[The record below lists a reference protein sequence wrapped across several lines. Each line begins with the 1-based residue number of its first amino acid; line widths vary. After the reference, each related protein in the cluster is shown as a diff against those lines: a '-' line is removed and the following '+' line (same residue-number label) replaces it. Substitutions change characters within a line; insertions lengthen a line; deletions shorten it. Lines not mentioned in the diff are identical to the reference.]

1 MNTNHLLTRRDF
13 LATSTLLLAS
23 GCGTLTRPGFTAAE
37 PIIDI
42 HQHTNYHGRTDAQ
55 LVAHQ
60 RRLGVSLTVLLP
72 AGRFYGLE
80 AGCGGNDTVRRLAR
94 RHPREFIYF
103 ANEVADLPD
112 ATAVIERELR
122 RGAVG
127 IGEQKF
133 NVHCDSPPIE
143 AIAELAQ
150 EYDVPVLLHFQH
162 GTYNLGIERFGLILA
177 RFPTVNFIGHAQT
190 WWGNIDARHDQ
201 TVMYPKGPVTPG
213 GLTDRLLREFPN
225 MYGDL
230 SAGSGLN
237 ALLRDEAHA
246 RAFLERHQD
255 KLLFGSDCE
264 DAAGEG
270 DACQGAQILAAI
282 RRLAPS
288 KAVERKIL
296 FANAARLLKLSPR
309 A

>member
-1 MNTNHLLTRRDF
+1 MNTDHRLTRRAF
-13 LATSTLLLAS
+13 LASSTLLLAA
-23 GCGTLTRPGFTAAE
+23 GCGTLTRRRFAAAE

-42 HQHTNYHGRTDAQ
+42 HQHTNYHGRTDAE

-133 NVHCDSPPIE
+133 KVHCDSPPIE

-150 EYDVPVLLHFQH
+150 EYDVPVLVHFQH

-201 TVMYPKGPVTPG
+201 TVMYPTGPVTPG
-213 GLTDRLLREFPN
+213 GLTDRLLCEFPN
-225 MYGDL
+225 LY
-230 SAGSGLN
+230 AGSGLN

-246 RAFLERHQD
+246 RAFLDRHQD
-255 KLLFGSDCE
+255 KLLFGSDCA

-270 DACQGAQILAAI
+270 DDCQGAQILAAL

-288 KAVERKIL
+288 KAIERKIL
-296 FANAARLLKLSPR
+296 FANAARLLKLSPLT
-309 A
+309 